1 MITFENIKNN
11 TVLLRADLNDS
22 IENNILQNTDR
33 IDEAIGTVKE
43 LLSRGNKIILISHLS
58 DNNQSLL
65 PVANYIS
72 KNINAGEFEFL
83 SSINREEISIYI
95 KNNINPHN
103 NLKIVLL
110 ENLRMF
116 DLGVEEKNDMLFG
129 KWLSMLSDIFIFDAF
144 SVAHREHASV
154 VGVSEYI
161 THTLGPIAM
170 REEKMLSN
178 VIKEKDNTLFIIG
191 GAKISTKLSLI
202 ENLLDNGGTVYLGG
216 AMANTILYKK
226 NIDIKDSIIEKDI
239 IISDKVLKNK
249 NLIIPEHYTWGNTH
263 NNGELNMIL
272 DIGKEE
278 RVRVEKLINTHNNII
293 WNGPMG
299 YYEGGFVIGT
309 EMIIELINNKN
320 NKNIIAGGGDT
331 ITTINN
337 WKKKYKKDFNIS
349 YLSLSG
355 GAMLTFLEKGQLPGI
370 EKNR

>member
-249 NLIIPEHYTWGNTH
+249 NLIIPEHYT
-263 NNGELNMIL
+263 
-272 DIGKEE
+272 
-278 RVRVEKLINTHNNII
+278 
-293 WNGPMG
+293 
-299 YYEGGFVIGT
+299 
-309 EMIIELINNKN
+309 
-320 NKNIIAGGGDT
+320 
-331 ITTINN
+331 
-337 WKKKYKKDFNIS
+337 
-349 YLSLSG
+349 
-355 GAMLTFLEKGQLPGI
+355 
-370 EKNR
+370 